1 MKLEVISLTNDV
13 RVFLSV
19 DIEDQSLLSRIR
31 EIQGLLDREA
41 AKMKLVEEENIH
53 FTWRFFGDTPLNT
66 VDEIH
71 TELEKLDFDS
81 FSIDISGVSAFP
93 KIRNPRVIWI
103 GVGENEDLMV
113 KLKKETDNLI
123 SVLGFKPEKKRF
135 IPHATIA
142 RVRAVRDRDSM
153 IHNLESVAD
162 VSVGTM
168 KIEAIS
174 MTQSTL
180 TPSGP
185 IYKTLW
191 QIQLL

>member
-1 MKLEVISLTNDV
+1 LTEIA

-31 EIQGLLDREA
+31 EIQGLLNHEA

-53 FTWRFFGDTPLNT
+53 FTWRFFGDTSLNT
-66 VDEIH
+66 VDQIRV
-71 TELEKLDFDS
+71 ELEKLDFDS

-93 KIRNPRVIWI
+93 RINRPRVIWI
-103 GVGENEDLMV
+103 GVANNADLMV

-123 SVLGFKPEKKRF
+123 SVLGFKPEKKKF

-142 RVRAVRDRDSM
+142 RVRVVRNRDSM
-153 IHNLESVAD
+153 IQNLESIAD
-162 VSVGTM
+162 ESVGTM
-168 KIEAIS
+168 NIDSIS
-174 MTQSTL
+174 MTKSTL